1 MTVNDPIPSA
11 DDADLIEQS
20 MEVDEGDD
28 DYPATS
34 HDTVSDETEAIA
46 PVTPG
51 QRH

>member
-20 MEVDEGDD
+20 IEVDDD
-28 DYPATS
+28 AEDYPAT
-34 HDTVSDETEAIA
+34 DRDVVADESEAFA
-46 PVTPG
+46 PVTLD